1 MATTVI
7 EQSGAP
13 KVPERRRFNP
23 RIERLFFAFM
33 CLLILLAVFVGF
45 ARTYYL
51 AGVFHAPLPNALIHV
66 HGALFTLWLVVLVAQ
81 TTLIAAGR
89 TDLHKR
95 YGLLGFGLA
104 CLMVVVGLWA
114 STDALHRGLAPL
126 GLSALTFYVIPV
138 TDMLA
143 FCVLVFAA
151 YRTRF
156 QPATHKRLILIATIA
171 LLGAAIAR
179 WPIPLVHQKPFMM
192 DVFMYCFLVP
202 IILYDL
208 WATGRVHK
216 ASIWASVLLVVLH
229 EIRVPLAFTAP
240 WQTFASWMQHFGR

>member
-13 KVPERRRFNP
+13 KGPARRRFSP
-23 RIERLFFAFM
+23 RNERLFFAFM

-51 AGVFHAPLPNALIHV
+51 AGVFNAPLPNRLVHV
-66 HGALFTLWLVVLVAQ
+66 HGVAFTLWIFTLIAQ
-81 TTLIAAGR
+81 TTLVAAGR

-95 YGLLGFGLA
+95 FGLSGFGLA
-104 CLMVVVGLWA
+104 MVMIILGVWA
-114 STDALHRGLAPL
+114 STNGLHRGVAPL
-126 GLSALTFYVIPV
+126 GLSATTFYVIPI

-143 FCVLVFAA
+143 FAVLVFAA

-171 LLGAAIAR
+171 LLDAAIAR
-179 WPIPLVHQKPFMM
+179 WPLAIIHQKPFMM
-192 DVFMYCFLVP
+192 DVFMFCFLMP

-216 ASIWASVLLVVLH
+216 ATIWASAFLVVLH

-240 WQTFASWMQHFGR
+240 WQAFASWMQHFGR

>member
-1 MATTVI
+1 LATTVV
-7 EQSGAP
+7 ESGAP
-13 KVPERRRFNP
+13 KAPARRRFKP
-23 RIERLFFAFM
+23 RDERLFFAFM
-33 CLLILLAVFVGF
+33 CLSILVAVFVGF
-45 ARTYYL
+45 ARTYYM
-51 AGVFHAPLPNALIHV
+51 AGVFHAPLPNTLIHV

-104 CLMVVVGLWA
+104 CLMVIVGLWA

-126 GLSALTFYVIPV
+126 GLSALTFYVIPI

-143 FCVLVFAA
+143 FSVFVFAA
-151 YRTRF
+151 YRSRF

-179 WPIPLVHQKPFMM
+179 WPLPIISQKPYMM

-208 WATGRVHK
+208 WVMGRVHK
-216 ASIWASVLLVVLH
+216 ATIWAGVFLVVLH
-229 EIRVPLAFTAP
+229 QIRVPLAFTAP
-240 WQTFASWMQHFGR
+240 WQAFASWAQHFGR